1 MSALLWL
8 AWAGAAL
15 ATLALVM
22 TLLNLLLW
30 PRAGRA
36 GQGTRPATS
45 VLVPARDEEATLDA
59 LLTSVVSQL
68 GPQDEVIVCDDG
80 SRDRTPEIV
89 AEHRARDARVRLI
102 RGRALPAGW
111 VGKPHACH
119 QLAQAATGDL
129 LVFIDADVALTS
141 DATARISGVLRRHD
155 AQVATLFPHQ
165 LAPTAGEQIV
175 LPLLPLTFAA
185 WFPLVA
191 IHRHPDPRLMA
202 VSGQIV
208 AFHRETYEDIGGHA
222 SIRREIVDDQAIC
235 ARAKD
240 HGHRVVF
247 ATAHRTASCRMYDG
261 FADLWSGFS
270 KNLYEGLGES
280 LPALVGV
287 FALYGLCFLWPFV
300 RLPAELAL
308 TGQASAA
315 ALLGVGLNLLIR
327 VAIGLRLRQRWWPI
341 LLHPFA
347 VATLL
352 AIAINS
358 MRWSRRGDVR
368 WRGRSYPARSAR

>member
-1 MSALLWL
+1 MHPLDAWTLAPL
-8 AWAGAAL
+8 AWATTMSVINAVTWPSDAATTSPSRKISLLIPARNEVRNIRRCVTAAL
-15 ATLALVM
+15 SA
-22 TLLNLLLW
+22 
-30 PRAGRA
+30 
-36 GQGTRPATS
+36 RP
-45 VLVPARDEEATLDA
+45 PAHE
-59 LLTSVVSQL
+59 VV
-68 GPQDEVIVCDDG
+68 VCDDG
-80 SRDRTPEIV
+80 STDGTSEIL
-89 AEHRARDARVRLI
+89 AELAASESRLRVI
-102 RGRALPAGW
+102 AGAPLPAGW

-141 DATARISGVLRRHD
+141 DATARIAGVLHHHD

-165 LAPTAGEQIV
+165 LAPTIGEQIV

-208 AFHRETYEDIGGHA
+208 AFHREAYEDIGGHA
-222 SIRREIVDDQAIC
+222 AIRREIVDDQAIC
-235 ARAKD
+235 TRAKD

-280 LPALVGV
+280 LLALIGV
-287 FALYGLCFLWPFV
+287 IVLYGLCFLWPFV

-308 TGQASAA
+308 TGQASTA
-315 ALLGVGLNLLIR
+315 ALVGVGLNLLLRI
-327 VAIGLRLRQRWWPI
+327 AIGLRLRQRWWPI
-341 LLHPFA
+341 LLHPVA
-347 VATLL
+347 VAILL

-358 MRWSRRGDVR
+358 MRWSRSGDVR